1 MRIIVIIDGH
11 IDVTFALQLQNR
23 EFSARSDIGHVD
35 LPRMREGNVSAAL
48 FAVYPASSNFS
59 ISSGVD
65 YWFKLVENP
74 ENSLMQIRNL
84 DDFEKAR
91 QSDKIGAILHFEGAG
106 GLDSEFVML
115 RNFHRLGLRSMGLSW
130 SNMNQFATG
139 IGTIEERG
147 LTSEGKALVS
157 EMQSLGILVDVSH
170 LNEKSFWDV
179 VEITGKPIIASHS
192 NAYSICNHV
201 RNLKDEQIQ
210 AIRDTNGTIGINLC
224 TMFLDPQKREEDHI
238 TFELIKKHFD
248 HIVEKAGIN
257 HISLGSDYD
266 GATVPSILKDISYY
280 PKLLEFLRNTYSR
293 KDIDK
298 IAYQNFLRVFK
309 ATW

>member
-11 IDVTFALQLQNR
+11 IDVIFALQLQRR
-23 EFSARSDIGHVD
+23 EFSTRSDIGHVD

-48 FAVYPASSNFS
+48 FTVYPASSNFS
-59 ISSGVD
+59 ISTGVD
-65 YWFKLVENP
+65 NWFKLVENP

-106 GLDSEFVML
+106 GLDSEFNLL
-115 RNFHRLGLRSMGLSW
+115 RNYHRLGLRSMGLSW

-139 IGTIEERG
+139 VGTIEERG
-147 LTSEGKALVS
+147 LTAEGKALVL
-157 EMQSLGILVDVSH
+157 EMQSLGILVDISH

-179 VEITGKPIIASHS
+179 NEITNKPIIASHS

-201 RNLKDEQIQ
+201 RNLKDDQIQ
-210 AIRDTNGTIGINLC
+210 AIKDTNGTIGINLC
-224 TMFLDPQKREEDHI
+224 TSFLDPQKKEDQI
-238 TFELIKKHFD
+238 TFEIIKNHID
-248 HIVEKAGIN
+248 HIVEKTGIN

-280 PKLLEFLRNTYSR
+280 PKLIEFLRNTYS
-293 KDIDK
+293 KSDIEK
-298 IAYQNFLRVFK
+298 ITYQNFLRVFK